1 MLVLNI
7 GNIVVLEF
15 NGAPIAGSTLR
26 SDRQRRSLRPVG
38 PTPQREHT
46 EGKRRLFGL
55 LGFIGLF
62 GFVGFI
68 EDEEF
73 NEAKRPT
80 VNR

>member
-1 MLVLNI
+1 MREKKEKNI
-7 GNIVVLEF
+7 SHRD
-15 NGAPIAGSTLR
+15 A
-26 SDRQRRSLRPVG
+26 
-38 PTPQREHT
+38 EHT
-46 EGKRRLFGL
+46 EVNRRLFGL
-55 LGFIGLF
+55 LGFV